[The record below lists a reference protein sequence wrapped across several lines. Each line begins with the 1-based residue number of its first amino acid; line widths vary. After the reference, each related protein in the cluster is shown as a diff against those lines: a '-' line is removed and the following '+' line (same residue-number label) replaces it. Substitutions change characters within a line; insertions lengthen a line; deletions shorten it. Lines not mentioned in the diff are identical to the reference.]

1 MQGFLAIRLALATA
15 LFVALVILDSVTAGG
30 PGAGAS
36 PGEPLRGA
44 IRSPAGGGD
53 DVRQP
58 KDVVGFTH
66 TSDGIARVVALAEKR
81 EAAELEAIR
90 KRLGLNET
98 TRFLAAVSPHDDYQ
112 YAQQVYVHVYPYLR
126 ARHVILIGVAHH
138 ARNFPASEGKLV
150 FDAFKAWHGPHAD
163 VPVSPLR
170 GDLIGALEPGDVLVS
185 NAMHAGEHSLEAMV
199 PFLQH
204 YHRGV
209 AILPVLVPYMT
220 WERLEALAGKMGRA
234 LADILKARRLTPGE
248 DVALLISSDSVHY
261 GDRDWGGR
269 DFADFGTTGAAYD
282 RAVARDLGLIR
293 DHLTGTIDPGR
304 VKGFYRK
311 VVADDCHDYRITW
324 CGRFSVPFGLVA
336 LSALCESLGRRA
348 PEGSLLRYG
357 TTLDP
362 GRCDPE
368 VKGLGVTATA
378 SLHHWVGFCSIAYR

>member
-1 MQGFLAIRLALATA
+1 MQGILASRLALAAA
-15 LFVALVILDSVTAGG
+15 LFGVFVILGKVTAGG
-30 PGAGAS
+30 PGAV
-36 PGEPLRGA
+36 RF
-44 IRSPAGGGD
+44 PAAGGD

-58 KDVVGFTH
+58 KDRVGFTH
-66 TSDGIARVVALAEKR
+66 TSEGIARVVALAEKR
-81 EAAELEAIR
+81 EAAELEAVR
-90 KRLGLNET
+90 KRLGLNER
-98 TRFLAAVSPHDDYQ
+98 TRLLAAVSPHDDYQ

-126 ARHVILIGVAHH
+126 ARHVVLIGVAHR

-150 FDAFKAWHGPHAD
+150 FDAFKAWHGPHANA
-163 VPVSPLR
+163 PVSPLR
-170 GDLIGALEPGDVLVS
+170 DDLLGALAPGDVLVS

-204 YHRGV
+204 YNRGA

-220 WERLEALAGKMGRA
+220 WERLETLAGNLGKALAG
-234 LADILKARRLTPGE
+234 ILKARHLRLGE

-269 DFADFGTTGAAYD
+269 DFADFGTTGAGYD

-293 DHLTGTIDPGR
+293 DHLTGPIAPRR
-304 VKGFYRK
+304 VEGFYRK
-311 VVADDCHDYRITW
+311 VVADDCHEYRITW

-336 LSALCESLGRRA
+336 LSALCKALGRPA

-362 GRCDPE
+362 GRCDPKVE
-368 VKGLGVTATA
+368 GLGVTAPA
-378 SLHHWVGFCSIAYR
+378 NLHHWVGFCSIAYR